1 MGTEEPGPYESP
13 RIVDFGDFAE
23 LTKHQLPGDPLD
35 HPYHG
40 GDPHLTSSITT

>member
-13 RIVDFGDFAE
+13 RIVDFGDFAA